1 MIALHEKFKRS
12 QGDGWECPNKMAAV
26 LKVQQVG
33 QTEAVRERKII
44 KGTFAGSDG
53 QNATDL
59 LVQKCET

>member
-1 MIALHEKFKRS
+1 
-12 QGDGWECPNKMAAV
+12 MAAV